1 MLAVVLSK
9 VTRIPLRR
17 EVGLCPLRVGHIPPS
32 PPDASS
38 WQAIKF
44 SLPKNKARMVASEKK
59 HIFFIFSFPRLFYK
73 ILLAGYLI

>member
-17 EVGLCPLRVGHIPPS
+17 EVGLCPLRVGHIPLS

-44 SLPKNKARMVASEKK
+44 SLPKNKARIAAIEKK
-59 HIFFIFSFPRLFYK
+59 LFFSYLLPPRLFYK
-73 ILLAGYLI
+73 ML